1 MPYFAPYIDETG
13 YHMPSYT
20 DIRDDL
26 ISTAKQIFG
35 QDIYLGNDTQDYQFI
50 SAVASKIYDVC
61 LANQAIYNS
70 RGPSGAV
77 GTGLDSIVGINGITR
92 KSKSASTVT
101 VVLTGT
107 PGTVINNGVVSDING
122 VKWNLPSP
130 LTISSS
136 GTVNALATCQTL
148 GAIFA
153 PPNTILNIETPTL
166 GWTSVTNPEEATPG
180 TDVESDAKLRTRQA
194 NSTANPSRT
203 VLEGIKGSIAAV
215 AGVTRYQVYENDTGQ
230 TNSLGHPPHSVTAV
244 VEGGSDQ
251 DVAES
256 IFKRK
261 TPGCYTNGTTE
272 VDVTDAYG
280 QITPIRF
287 YRPTY
292 VDIDVVVTVKKLSG
306 YTTQTTSDIQSYVA
320 DYINSIFFGS
330 ELAISSLWGAAL
342 QANWIPTNPYFSIK
356 SVTAAKSGQTQGTA
370 DIALLFNEA
379 AKASPENVTV
389 NIVG

>member
-107 PGTVINNGVVSDING
+107 PGTVINNGVVSDTNG

-130 LTISSS
+130 LTITSS
-136 GTVNALATCQTL
+136 GTVSALAICQTL

-153 PPNTILNIETPTL
+153 PPNTIINIETPTL
-166 GWTSVTNPEEATPG
+166 GWTSVTNPEQATPG

-230 TNSLGHPPHSVTAV
+230 TNSMGHPPHSVTAV

-292 VDIDVVVTVKKLSG
+292 VDIDVVVTVKKLAG

-342 QANWIPTNPYFSIK
+342 QANRVPTNPYFSIT
-356 SVTAAKSGQTQGTA
+356 SLTAAKSGEPHGTT
-370 DIALLFNEA
+370 DISLLFYEA
-379 AKASPENVTV
+379 AKGAETNVTV
-389 NIVG
+389 NFV